1 MVSFSCDECQDVVTK
16 PKVNRHLIRCRGAT
30 LSCLDCLKT
39 FNEQTVTG
47 HTSCIS
53 EAEKYGPKTS
63 QKELKSSQTFCA
75 VCNLQLNGVVHAYQH
90 YESKKHRAALRRSS
104 KTAKPKPETPTLTLS
119 ENQSKNQDL
128 VQTPT
133 KCVGLPDTSGNTKK
147 QNGQS
152 NETKAKKRQKLPL
165 KRILKQTVKNHPN
178 KRMRKSKLV
187 KAVRDQ
193 LGRDAPS
200 DLATVIDKKIG
211 KIRKLSIV
219 GNRVVWVHPQPCS
232 HF

>member
-1 MVSFSCDECQDVVTK
+1 MTK

-53 EAEKYGPKTS
+53 EAEKYGPKTP
-63 QKELKSSQTFCA
+63 QKEIKSSQTFCA
-75 VCNLQLNGVVHAYQH
+75 VCNLHLNGAVHAYQH

-104 KTAKPKPETPTLTLS
+104 KNSKPKPKSPSVSFLG
-119 ENQSKNQDL
+119 NRSKNQDPA
-128 VQTPT
+128 QAPSTE
-133 KCVGLPDTSGNTKK
+133 CVALPETSENTRK

-152 NETKAKKRQKLPL
+152 NETKAKRCLKLPL

-178 KRMRKSKLV
+178 KRMKKSKLI

-193 LGRDAPS
+193 LGQDAPS
-200 DLATVIDKKIG
+200 DLAVVIDNKIR

-219 GNRVVWVHPQPCS
+219 GNRVVWTHPQP
-232 HF
+232 